1 MLAIF
6 SKKLIRDALDPTLK
20 SKKSAVERH
29 HLYPKRFLNSL
40 GFEKPRIT
48 NQIANY
54 ALIEWNDNVAIS
66 DTPPSDYFLKYWGR
80 LKPKEQADQAY
91 WHALPEGWEQ
101 YAGPLEISLDQALRA
116 CRDGDVDGLM
126 DVAREAQAR
135 SARPGALLY
144 VVAWLCDR
152 SHGAR
157 PSLCEAVLTV

>member
-1 MLAIF
+1 M
-6 SKKLIRDALDPTLK
+6 
-20 SKKSAVERH
+20 E
-29 HLYPKRFLNSL
+29 
-40 GFEKPRIT
+40 
-48 NQIANY
+48 
-54 ALIEWNDNVAIS
+54 
-66 DTPPSDYFLKYWGR
+66 
-80 LKPKEQADQAY
+80 
-91 WHALPEGWEQ
+91 LPEGWEQ

-157 PSLCEAVLTV
+157 PSLCEAVLSV